1 MLAEKKIELLVNN
14 CVTTETINLTEY
26 TFNVYSTENRPFL
39 YDTDFLKISQMKDL
53 NSPNL
58 LYESPEV
65 REKIFRKV
73 KETGE
78 FTDVIYLVGNN
89 PIPIRMD
96 FYMTRY
102 KIFFLNRCKYHPENQ
117 SKSLIISTDRDKDL
131 IFLKLTFPISE
142 DEYIR
147 AGMEFDKIFLF
158 LNSPTFIITVTN
170 PEDIGF
176 ADLNDLFITSKRW
189 SAYCKRTK
197 KIKALIAIVNK
208 NYFSFF
214 NTICVSSGGQY
225 LHYAEDISDAVL
237 ISEAFQNSI
246 LV

>member
-96 FYMTRY
+96 YNQTRHNN
-102 KIFFLNRCKYHPENQ
+102 FFITRCRYSPE
-117 SKSLIISTDRDKDL
+117 SKPKNLITRMDQNKDL
-131 IFLKLTFPISE
+131 IFLEMTFPISE
-142 DEYIR
+142 EEYKR
-147 AGMEFDKIFLF
+147 VGLEFDARFL
-158 LNSPTFIITVTN
+158 LLGNPTFIITVTN

-176 ADLNDLFITSKRW
+176 ADLNDLFITLKRW
-189 SAYCKRTK
+189 SVYGKRTK
-197 KIKALIAIVNK
+197 KVKALIAIVNK
-208 NYFSFF
+208 NYFSFL
-214 NTICVSSGGQY
+214 NTICVLSGGQY
-225 LHYAEDISDAVL
+225 LHYAKDISDAVL

-246 LV
+246 LI